1 MGKGKP
7 WSVGQ
12 EKQLRELVKAGKTV
26 DELAAELKK
35 SPGAIK
41 KKLRRLGLE
50 VVVPN
55 EKKIRGTTTT
65 SFRLVVPDDLPSVEY
80 QLRKLAGAID
90 ALEKGDLDKVDVMR
104 LGRLI
109 AGVDKYKEL
118 YAAYVEYRE
127 IEQKVDYAIEWMK
140 KRDEERKNLDRV
152 KGKTN

>member
-1 MGKGKP
+1 VKGKP
-7 WSVGQ
+7 WTVEE
-12 EKQLRELVKAGKTV
+12 EKQLRELVKAGKIV

-35 SPGAIK
+35 SSGAIK

-55 EKKIRGTTTT
+55 EKKICGTTTT

-118 YAAYVEYRE
+118 YAAYVGYRD

-140 KRDEERKNLDRV
+140 KRDKERKNLDRV
-152 KGKTN
+152 KGTTK

>member
-1 MGKGKP
+1 MKGKP
-7 WSVGQ
+7 WTVEE
-12 EKQLRELVKAGKTV
+12 EKQLRDLVKAGKTV

-90 ALEKGDLDKVDVMR
+90 ALEKGDLNKVDVMR

>member
-65 SFRLVVPDDLPSVEY
+65 SFRLVIPDDLPSVEY
-80 QLRKLAGAID
+80 QLRKLAGALD

>member
-1 MGKGKP
+1 MKGKP
-7 WSVGQ
+7 WTVEQ

-140 KRDEERKNLDRV
+140 KRDEERKDLDRV

>member
-1 MGKGKP
+1 LGKGKP
-7 WSVGQ
+7 WSVEQ
-12 EKQLRELVKAGKTV
+12 EKQLRELVKAGKIV

-118 YAAYVEYRE
+118 YAAYVEYHE
-127 IEQKVDYAIEWMK
+127 IEQKVNYAIEWMK
-140 KRDEERKNLDRV
+140 KRDEERKDLDRV